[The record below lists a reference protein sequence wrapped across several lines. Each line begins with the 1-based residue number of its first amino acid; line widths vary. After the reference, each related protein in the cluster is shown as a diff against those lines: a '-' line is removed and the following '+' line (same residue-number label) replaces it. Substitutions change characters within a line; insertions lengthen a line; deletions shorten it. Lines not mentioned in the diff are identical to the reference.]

1 MPTEQQIQEAIDYVL
16 RRVQAEQ
23 NIVSRLDRRVVE
35 AAGEIISLA
44 MKYDI
49 PPSMFRFSRN
59 AALKRKVEEIISR
72 LKEELSLQVAEYA
85 GIPEKTDEDG
95 MWAII
100 NRKRNGKTFAQRLD
114 IYSGRLEFE
123 IEAFIAAGL
132 LRSLSRNEI
141 VQAYE
146 RHHKRPYDFIQ
157 GNGSA
162 VRLQGVSY
170 GVGKSNVAYNALSTL
185 LRSTVADAWMMADM
199 KEAEKKGATGFHS
212 YRGSSYPCSLCDSMT
227 GYHPLSDFPGIWH
240 PNCKCFFVFV

>member
-1 MPTEQQIQEAIDYVL
+1 MPTEQQIQEAVDYLL
-16 RRVQAEQ
+16 RRIQAEQ
-23 NIVSRLDRRVVE
+23 AVVSRLDKRIVE
-35 AAGEIISLA
+35 AAGEIISLSV
-44 MKYDI
+44 KYDI
-49 PPSMFRFSRN
+49 PPAMFRFSRN
-59 AALKRKVEEIISR
+59 ASLKRKVEEIISR
-72 LKEELSLQVAEYA
+72 LKADLSAQTVEYA
-85 GIPEKTDEDG
+85 GISQKTDDDG
-95 MWAII
+95 LWAIV
-100 NRKRNGKTFAQRLD
+100 NRGRNGKTFAQRLD
-114 IYSGRLEFE
+114 IYTGRLGFE
-123 IEAFIAAGL
+123 IEAFVAAGL
-132 LRSLSRNEI
+132 LRSLSKDGI
-141 VQAYE
+141 IQAYE

-199 KEAEKKGATGFHS
+199 KEAEKNGATGFHS